1 MPVLQVGRLNKLGFM
16 RSDHDEPDWA
26 ERLPPGSFDLTEE
39 LGRWRDMRDAVV
51 PADIASN
58 MDKATAE
65 LVASGLVD
73 QVAKVGHRAPDFA
86 LPDALGHVV
95 SLAERLGRGPVVL
108 SFYRGIWCPFC
119 NLELRALQQ
128 ALPEI
133 AALGATLIAVS
144 GMTADMSLSTTQ
156 RLDLGY
162 DVLTDAGL
170 SVASSYGLVWTLP
183 GYLQDDY
190 ARRGHPIEKFNGPG
204 EPMLPIPATFVVNTD
219 AIIRFAY
226 ANPNYMY
233 RADPADVIRALRDLA

>member
-1 MPVLQVGRLNKLGFM
+1 MT
-16 RSDHDEPDWA
+16 SDHDEPDWVQ
-26 ERLPPGSFDLTEE
+26 RLPPGSFDLTEE
-39 LGRWRDMRDAVV
+39 LAHWRDMRGGVV
-51 PADIASN
+51 PSDIAGD
-58 MDKATAE
+58 MDKANAE
-65 LVASGLVD
+65 LAASGLVD
-73 QVAKVGHRAPDFA
+73 QVAKVGCRAPDFT
-86 LPDALGHVV
+86 LPDALGRIV

-128 ALPEI
+128 VMPDI

-144 GMTADMSLSTTQ
+144 GMTPDMSLSATQ
-156 RLDLGY
+156 RLDLSY

-170 SVASSYGLVWTLP
+170 SVASSYGLVWKLP

-190 ARRGHPIEKFNGPG
+190 ARLGHPIEKFNGPG
-204 EPMLPIPATFVVNTD
+204 EPVLPVPATFVVDTD

-233 RADPADVIRALRDLA
+233 RADPADVIRALRNLA